1 MAFTKNHDIILAGE
15 LPFSPVVNK
24 RTVLL
29 AGILVVQSGCTA
41 PKEAESVN
49 VHVYKLENDDSWQVI
64 GGGSISSGVNEEYT
78 ELLSGTFTVQM
89 QEHYRLDFNVN
100 YKGRVSFSSEEI
112 YFDPSVF
119 DGMDLVQVVTVEFL

>member
-1 MAFTKNHDIILAGE
+1 M
-15 LPFSPVVNK
+15 
-24 RTVLL
+24 
-29 AGILVVQSGCTA
+29 
-41 PKEAESVN
+41 
-49 VHVYKLENDDSWQVI
+49 I

-89 QEHYRLDFNVN
+89 QEHYCLDFNVN